1 MPQTL
6 TNIKDDLF
14 VTVII
19 SGAPCMYW
27 NCNYTAT
34 TNLFQGAVRGTGSGS
49 DTEYSEV
56 YSVLN
61 ESGREYST
69 VESRTCELH
78 CTGYL
83 HQTQYIQYVRL
94 KSTTK

>member
-1 MPQTL
+1 
-6 TNIKDDLF
+6 
-14 VTVII
+14 
-19 SGAPCMYW
+19 MYW
-27 NCNYTAT
+27 NYNFTVYCTINI
-34 TNLFQGAVRGTGSGS
+34 FQGAVRGTGSGS

-56 YSVLN
+56 YSVLD

-69 VESRTCELH
+69 VESRTRELH

-94 KSTTK
+94 KST